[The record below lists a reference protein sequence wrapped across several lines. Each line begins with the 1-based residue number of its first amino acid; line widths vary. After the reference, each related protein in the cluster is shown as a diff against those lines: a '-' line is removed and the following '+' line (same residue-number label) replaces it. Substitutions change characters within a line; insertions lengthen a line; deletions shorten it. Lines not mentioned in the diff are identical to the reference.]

1 MEREPLIIVTG
12 AEGQL
17 AQALKDQ
24 MFDAEVR
31 FFNKAKFNLTD
42 SVQLETVFIKY
53 RPTLIINTAAYTQVD
68 EAETNQEK
76 AEKVNSTGVGN
87 LATLCEKF
95 DCKLIHISTDYV
107 FDGEKQSPYT
117 EEDKTNPVT
126 AYGSTKLNGEKL
138 IQSADL
144 PVFAIIRTSW
154 LYSQYGHNF
163 YKTMLRLAA
172 TKNELQ
178 VVDDQT
184 GCPTNA
190 NDLAEALLKIAS
202 QLNEKN
208 SGIYHFSNA
217 GATTWYGFAQAIFK
231 KHNLDI
237 KVNRVTSEQF
247 PTPAKRPHYSVL
259 DHTKIKGAFSLN
271 IKNWQE
277 SLDTL

>member
-1 MEREPLIIVTG
+1 MMEREPLIIVTG

-17 AQALKDQ
+17 AQALISQ
-24 MFDAEVR
+24 QFDAEVLYLT
-31 FFNKAKFNLTD
+31 KAEFDLSD
-42 SVQLETVFIKY
+42 FDQMDIVFIKY
-53 RPTLIINTAAYTQVD
+53 QPTLIINTAAYTQVD
-68 EAETNQEK
+68 EAETNREK

-87 LATLCEKF
+87 LTTLCKKL

-144 PVFAIIRTSW
+144 PAFAIIRTSW

-163 YKTMLRLAA
+163 YNTMLRLAE

-190 NDLAEALLKIAS
+190 NDLAEALVKIAS
-202 QLNEKN
+202 QLNSEN

-231 KHNLDI
+231 KHHIDI
-237 KVNRVTSEQF
+237 KVK
-247 PTPAKRPHYSVL
+247 P
-259 DHTKIKGAFSLN
+259 
-271 IKNWQE
+271 
-277 SLDTL
+277 

>member
-17 AQALKDQ
+17 AQALLNQ
-24 MFDAEVR
+24 HFDAEAL
-31 FFNKAKFNLTD
+31 FFTKKDFDLTNYD
-42 SVQLETVFIKY
+42 QMEIVFLKY
-53 RPTLIINTAAYTQVD
+53 SPTIIINSAAYTKVD
-68 EAETNQEK
+68 DAETNQEK
-76 AEKVNSTGVGN
+76 ANSVNGAGVGN
-87 LATLCEKF
+87 LALLCKKH

-126 AYGSTKLNGEKL
+126 VYGSTKLVGEKL
-138 IQSADL
+138 ILSSGL
-144 PVFAIIRTSW
+144 PVYAIIRTSW

-163 YKTMLRLAA
+163 YKTMLRLAE

-190 NDLAEALLKIAS
+190 NDLAEAIAKIVPQLKK
-202 QLNEKN
+202 EN

-231 KHNLDI
+231 KYHINI
-237 KVNRVTSEQF
+237 NVKPVTSEQF
-247 PTPAKRPHYSVL
+247 PTSAKRPRYSVL
-259 DHTKIKGAFSLN
+259 DHSKIIATFGLEIQDWKTSLN
-271 IKNWQE
+271 K
-277 SLDTL
+277 L